1 MSKKFELFYFFLFF
15 FFTQLDEFELFAR
28 IDPRRELYRKLW
40 EKHPDQ
46 APNVK
51 ALTDRINS
59 VSVSAFFVCFNYSCC
74 DQVLILLCFV
84 GRDSGGRPRV

>member
-1 MSKKFELFYFFLFF
+1 MLKKFKLFTFVEKKN
-15 FFTQLDEFELFAR
+15 QLDEFELFAR

-40 EKHPDQ
+40 EKQPDQ

-59 VSVSAFFVCFNYSCC
+59 VSVSAFLFP
-74 DQVLILLCFV
+74 LLLL
-84 GRDSGGRPRV
+84 